1 MSTSQ
6 ENVTYYIRA
15 MCVSNSIKLN
25 GVHVAEEGGYKVL
38 EIKKTLDFVIL
49 LNSKLA
55 GNIFS
60 DCVRNVK

>member
-6 ENVTYYIRA
+6 ENSTCHISA

-25 GVHVAEEGGYKVL
+25 SIHVAKEGGYKVL